1 MDAPKVFLIVGA
13 VVIIA
18 ILFYSSVRFV
28 GTFEKTT
35 TGECTQTD
43 FRSAQGT
50 VQGEV
55 LKGYTCPEG
64 YRQEFADFKD
74 VPRFSLCCVKN

>member
-18 ILFYSSVRFV
+18 ILLYTGARFMS
-28 GTFEKTT
+28 TFEKTT
-35 TGECTQTD
+35 TGECTQMD
-43 FRSAQGT
+43 FQSSEGI
-50 VQGEV
+50 VKGEV